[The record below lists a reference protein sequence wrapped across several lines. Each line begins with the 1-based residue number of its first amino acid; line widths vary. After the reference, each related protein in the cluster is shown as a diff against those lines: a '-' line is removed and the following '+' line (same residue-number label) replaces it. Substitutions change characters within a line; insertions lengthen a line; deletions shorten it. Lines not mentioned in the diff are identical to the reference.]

1 MKKILLFFTAGLL
14 LVNCN
19 KNEDTPTPNE
29 VVKQDLKP
37 VSVVV
42 KQGETVVENAL
53 TDGKITLER
62 GKNYIIE
69 VTFSQDVELQQGTFL
84 KMKAK
89 NNKEFYANFYGRN
102 LNTIEE
108 STRFKKEGYND
119 FVLQIVQSPIV
130 ADHYIEMT
138 PISNW
143 SSKSF
148 AFPDPDQKTIWT
160 IGRREGDR
168 TVVDVMFVAPV
179 IIKNL
184 LVDGTEVIKVEKKTE
199 DTYRLTISNSK
210 IASNAENFFTLPI
223 YKDNN
228 GEEGEQVGALT
239 IRGLFQPYMY
249 GSYSGIMDY
258 FKYYNNYGWYPV
270 EGVFYVHSKQTYVFV
285 DNINTEIIEKVE
297 ANIKGVG
304 IVKPIFKP
312 DANTRIEGR
321 VRIFD
326 VYEGEVV
333 GGEVV
338 KKTNAVKRE
347 IFAEI
352 SSN

>member
-108 STRFKKEGYND
+108 STRFKKDGYND

-130 ADHYIEMT
+130 ADHYIEIKPVMSWT
-138 PISNW
+138 ATGIPY
-143 SSKSF
+143 
-148 AFPDPDQKTIWT
+148 ADPDQKTIWT
-160 IGRREGDR
+160 ISRRQNDQ
-168 TVVDVMFVAPV
+168 TLVDVTFVAPV

-184 LVDGTEVIKVEKKTE
+184 SVDGTEVIKVEKKTE

-239 IRGLFQPYMY
+239 IRGLFQPYSY
-249 GSYSGIMDY
+249 GYSGMVDTIA
-258 FKYYNNYGWYPV
+258 YYPNYGWYPTQIPFRV
-270 EGVFYVHSKQTYVFV
+270 QYNTVPVFV
-285 DNINTEIIEKVE
+285 DNINTEIIERMEV
-297 ANIKGVG
+297 NVSGVG
-304 IVKPIFKP
+304 IVKPIFKD
-312 DANTRIEGR
+312 DAPTKIKGK

-338 KKTNAVKRE
+338 KKANSVKRE
-347 IFAEI
+347 IFA
-352 SSN
+352 SNTSN